1 MGKKDDVPYRKYTE
15 QFKEQA
21 LSLAD
26 SVGVAEAARRLGIAR
41 GTLNNWIV
49 LRREAQPEP
58 KVAISVIKRGQSD
71 LEAENA
77 RLKRELSN
85 AKLDLEIVKKE
96 AAYFARESR

>member
-21 LSLAD
+21 SALAD

-58 KVAISVIKRGQSD
+58 KGVSAIKRGPSD

-77 RLKRELSN
+77 RLRRELAS
-85 AKLDLEIVKKE
+85 AKLDLEIVKKA

>member
-21 LSLAD
+21 LALAD
-26 SVGVAEAARRLGIAR
+26 SAGVAEAARRLGIAR

-58 KVAISVIKRGQSD
+58 KGVSAIKRGPSD
-71 LEAENA
+71 LETENT
-77 RLKRELSN
+77 RLKRELAS
-85 AKLDLEIVKKE
+85 AKLDLEIVKKA

>member
-21 LSLAD
+21 LALAD
-26 SVGVAEAARRLGIAR
+26 SAGVAARRLGIAR

-58 KVAISVIKRGQSD
+58 KGVIKAIKRGSSD
-71 LEAENA
+71 LEAENV
-77 RLKRELSN
+77 RLKRELAS
-85 AKLDLEIVKKE
+85 AKLDLEIVKKA

>member
-21 LSLAD
+21 LALAD
-26 SVGVAEAARRLGIAR
+26 SAGVAEAARRLGIAR

-58 KVAISVIKRGQSD
+58 KGVIKAIKRGSSD
-71 LEAENA
+71 LEAENV
-77 RLKRELSN
+77 RLKRELAS
-85 AKLDLEIVKKE
+85 AKLDLEIVKKA

>member
-21 LSLAD
+21 LALAD
-26 SVGVAEAARRLGIAR
+26 SAGVAEAARRLGIAR

-49 LRREAQPEP
+49 LRREAQPELQG
-58 KVAISVIKRGQSD
+58 VSAIKRGPSD

-77 RLKRELSN
+77 RLKRELAS
-85 AKLDLEIVKKE
+85 AKLDLEIVKKA